1 MAGATSR
8 QEVNDQ
14 SCLLDCCIEVN
25 EYHVSVAVFFET
37 VAERRIAVL
46 LSGFGFGHIRRYA
59 PFRPHPQRLAL
70 HPFCKVRTIL
80 QARL

>member
-14 SCLLDCCIEVN
+14 SCLLDCYIEVN

-37 VAERRIAVL
+37 VA
-46 LSGFGFGHIRRYA
+46 
-59 PFRPHPQRLAL
+59 
-70 HPFCKVRTIL
+70 
-80 QARL
+80 

>member
-25 EYHVSVAVFFET
+25 EYHVSVAVFFLS
-37 VAERRIAVL
+37 L
-46 LSGFGFGHIRRYA
+46 LCDTRASDLKGQKLSRSS
-59 PFRPHPQRLAL
+59 L
-70 HPFCKVRTIL
+70 
-80 QARL
+80 

>member
-1 MAGATSR
+1 MAGATSG

-37 VAERRIAVL
+37 FATVSFLSLLCDTRASELKVKILVALVSKYVSL
-46 LSGFGFGHIRRYA
+46 
-59 PFRPHPQRLAL
+59 
-70 HPFCKVRTIL
+70 
-80 QARL
+80 

>member
-25 EYHVSVAVFFET
+25 EYHVSVAVSFCFSPMKLKVLPYET
-37 VAERRIAVL
+37 KH
-46 LSGFGFGHIRRYA
+46 LS
-59 PFRPHPQRLAL
+59 
-70 HPFCKVRTIL
+70 L
-80 QARL
+80 QKMTPLDSTNLTRSDQ

>member
-37 VAERRIAVL
+37 VD
-46 LSGFGFGHIRRYA
+46 
-59 PFRPHPQRLAL
+59 
-70 HPFCKVRTIL
+70 FCNSLFFISSLRHKSF
-80 QARL
+80 